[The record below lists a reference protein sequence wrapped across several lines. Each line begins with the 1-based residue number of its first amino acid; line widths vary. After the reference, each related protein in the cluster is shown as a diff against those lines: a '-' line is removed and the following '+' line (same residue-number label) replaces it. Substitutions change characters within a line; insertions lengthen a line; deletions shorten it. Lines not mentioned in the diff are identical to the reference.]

1 MAGRPAEEVWQKL
14 VDEAA
19 EDEIDRAAATSVE
32 KAEKEL
38 AEAGFDLA
46 AERARAAA
54 FLAGL
59 GVAQPKSGQVLR
71 LVHAEKPV
79 SAVDKPSPMRAR
91 TRWVVLLAAAAM
103 GLAAVLAVPS
113 VTSVSRPDPGP
124 DDSVKKEAAK
134 LRHEAFAAC
143 DARRSQECREKLD
156 QARALDPAGDR
167 DPEVQA
173 RRRALEGAYP
183 PR

>member
-1 MAGRPAEEVWQKL
+1 MAGRRAEEVWQTM

-32 KAEKEL
+32 QAEKDL

-59 GVAQPKSGQVLR
+59 GVGQPKSGHVLR
-71 LVHAEKPV
+71 LVPTEKPV
-79 SAVDKPSPMRAR
+79 IAVDQPSRTR
-91 TRWVVLLAAAAM
+91 TRWMVLLAAAAM
-103 GLAAVLAVPS
+103 GLAAVLAIPVL
-113 VTSVSRPDPGP
+113 TSVSRPGPGSEE
-124 DDSVKKEAAK
+124 SVKKEAAK

-143 DARRSQECREKLD
+143 DAHRSQECRGKLD
-156 QARALDPAGDR
+156 QARALDPAGDA

-173 RRRALEGAYP
+173 RRRALEGLAP
-183 PR
+183 PK